1 MTAPARN
8 HYRNAIDAIHRADE
22 RARMTGEKQYII
34 AHDDSFEVMCIGQV
48 VKYGY
53 QDMVVES
60 VRP

>member
-1 MTAPARN
+1 MSRYTDP
-8 HYRNAIDAIHRADE
+8 IDAVHRADE

-53 QDMVVES
+53 QAKVVES